1 MSTDYDKIREE
12 NIEEYGKGTRH
23 LSFLSTLYTDRTHFV
38 FELLQNA
45 EDAGASRILFSLL
58 NDKLEV
64 THDGRPFDEPDVRGV
79 CGVGEGTKAEDLTQI
94 GKFGIGF
101 KSVYAYTTK
110 PEVHSGDENFR
121 VEDYVRPCAVKPRNI
136 GNSYTTLFVFL
147 LDAPSIDSEV
157 ACREI
162 STCLRNL
169 NARTLLFLK
178 NIKEIGYELPD
189 TNGIYIREEKT
200 QDSVRR
206 IEVIGQGNGQE
217 ENENWLIFERL
228 VSVPDNDEKV
238 SVEVGFRL
246 VTNTEDETE
255 NIQKESNTP
264 LVVYFPT
271 EKATGLGF
279 LIQGP
284 YRTTPARDNIPKDND
299 WNKKLIEE
307 TAKLVVESLRQLK
320 EMGLLSVSLLDV
332 LPIRMEDFP
341 EENMFYPIFSRVR
354 DALISEEL
362 LPSND
367 GTFVAA
373 RNAKLVR
380 GTELIQL
387 LDQDQRSVLFQ
398 SDDKV
403 KWLSTD
409 ITLDRTPDLRSY
421 LMRELEVVEV
431 TPEIFAR
438 NLSERFLASQD
449 DEWFIRFYKYLSGQ
463 DALWRSPRRN
473 YFRSRGILRSK
484 PILRLQGGAH
494 VNPFQP
500 SGSPNAYLVDGEDT
514 ETSLPI
520 VKVSLSWDK
529 DARQFLTDLGI
540 PKLDVVAEI
549 IEKIIPKYTN
559 NSKAVPI
566 DEHEQDMIKMEK
578 AWKTDSQE
586 QKQQLQSKLS
596 STPFIRVESQSK
608 RKIIYMKP
616 SEVYFGNNN
625 LRLYFSG
632 NKNFGFVHP
641 DYSQSAKDLFECLG
655 VSSSVRVKR
664 REINSYGF
672 VIISNSHSNHKR
684 GIKGFDPDI
693 RIDGLEYA
701 LNSPTREKSAFIWER
716 IARLHSDCIRG
727 EVESSKRQTYAGSS
741 KEEQR
746 SKFGMLLA
754 DIAWL
759 PSLDGNMH
767 KPGEL
772 TLDDIPEEFTTDET
786 LADQLGMKKDDIAKL
801 AEKAGISKTVLDY
814 ARQIEKAPRELQQK
828 IDSLLQGESK
838 RQPHFPEKSS
848 AEPERRQEQLI
859 EQYGNA
865 DEKEYEPRTRSV
877 RVTEA
882 TEDVRVWLK
891 ENYTNKE
898 DQMMCQ
904 ICKMEM
910 PFKKHDGEYYF
921 EAVEALSKDYFP
933 KEHEAQFLALCPL
946 CTAMYKEFIKREET
960 TMKDLHDVLKNSNE
974 LEVTL
979 MLGDLETSIR
989 FVETHYRDIKTIIE
1003 LEIR

>member
-38 FELLQNA
+38 FEILQNA

-79 CGVGEGTKAEDLTQI
+79 CGVGEGAKAEDLTQI

-421 LMRELEVVEV
+421 LMRELEVEEV

-449 DEWFIRFYKYLSGQ
+449 DEWFIEFYEFLSGQ
-463 DALWRSPRRN
+463 KALWRSPRSQ
-473 YFRSRGILRSK
+473 YDTGGILRSK
-484 PILRLQGGAH
+484 SILRLQDGSH
-494 VNPFQP
+494 VNPFKRN
-500 SGSPNAYLVDGEDT
+500 GSPNAYLAVGEDT

-520 VKVSLSWDK
+520 VKVTLSSHNE
-529 DARQFLTDLGI
+529 AREFLYQLGI
-540 PKLDVVAEI
+540 KELDLIAELV
-549 IEKIIPKYTN
+549 EKILPKYTDDPVTVEFEEN
-559 NSKAVPI
+559 KRDI
-566 DEHEQDMIKMEK
+566 MKIEQ
-578 AWKTDSQE
+578 AYKTDSQE
-586 QKQQLQSKLS
+586 KKERLLKALQK
-596 STPFIRVESQSK
+596 TPFILIENPSTGETSY
-608 RKIIYMKP
+608 RKP
-616 SEVYFGNNN
+616 NQVYFRTDE
-625 LRLYFSG
+625 LYMYFSE
-632 NKNFGFVHP
+632 NNSFACVNLDHP
-641 DYSQSAKDLFECLG
+641 QSALFKDLG
-655 VSSSVRVKR
+655 VKETVRVLR
-664 REINSYGF
+664 RERNTQGYIC
-672 VIISNSHSNHKR
+672 IANSHGSHKR
-684 GIKGFDPDI
+684 GLDGFDPDI
-693 RIDGLEYA
+693 HVDGLECA
-701 LNSPTREKSAFIWER
+701 IATPNLKKCEFIWNA
-716 IARLHSDCIRG
+716 IAVSNSDCIRG
-727 EVESSKRQTYAGSS
+727 IVEKATRRTYVGSS
-741 KEEQR
+741 KTKQN
-746 SKFGMLLA
+746 SKFGKLLT
-754 DIAWL
+754 DTAWL
-759 PSLDGNMH
+759 PGLDGNMH
-767 KPGEL
+767 KPSEL
-772 TLDDIPEEFTTDET
+772 ALDDLPEEFTPDEK
-786 LADQLGMKKDDIAKL
+786 LADQLGMKKDVIAKL
-801 AEKAGISKTVLDY
+801 AEEAGISKTVLDR
-814 ARQIEKAPRELQQK
+814 ARQIEQASRELQQK
-828 IDSLLQGESK
+828 IDSLLQRESK

-865 DEKEYEPRTRSV
+865 DEKEYEPRIRSV